1 MLGPSTLN
9 LLARLLVL
17 TVSAL
22 GLAACNGDAGKG
34 PAGPAGPAET
44 VLQGV
49 ELARNNDVAGLIE
62 HNLPPAEFAR
72 VKATWNERSEPVS
85 DAQRQRFADLM
96 ARLTAPDAATALY
109 AEFEADIRQFDAQ
122 YQQQMPTIVAMGR
135 GYLRGLVQ
143 QNPDLSAAEK
153 EQANGVIA
161 ALAQWIEKTR
171 FTEPEKAKQ
180 ALAIASDTARQLD
193 LKTLDQARA
202 LTFDESAP
210 RLEIAFGG
218 LKRLLEVYGLSIDT
232 VLDSVSAEVIS
243 MEGDKASVR
252 IAYKLLGSPLE
263 TRSEMV
269 RIDGRWYSSDT
280 IAKLDKLRAQRETSV
295 PAAAGG

>member
-1 MLGPSTLN
+1 MN

-17 TVSAL
+17 TALAL
-22 GLAACNGDAGKG
+22 GVAACNGDADK
-34 PAGPAGPAET
+34 ATSAQAGPAET
-44 VLQGV
+44 VRQAMQ
-49 ELARNNDVAGLIE
+49 LARNGDIAGLIE

-72 VKATWNERSEPVS
+72 IKATWNDNKEPTS
-85 DAQRQRFADLM
+85 DTQRQRFAETM
-96 ARLTAPDAATALY
+96 AKLTAPDAANALY
-109 AEFEADIRQFDAQ
+109 AEFEADIRQFDTQ

-161 ALAQWIEKTR
+161 ALAQWVEKTR

-180 ALAIASDTARQLD
+180 ALAIAADTARQLD

-202 LTFDESAP
+202 LTFEESAP
-210 RLEIAFGG
+210 RMKIAFEG
-218 LKRLLEVYGLSIDT
+218 LKRLLGVYGLSIDA
-232 VLDSVSAEVIS
+232 VLDSVTAEVIS
-243 MEGDKASVR
+243 TEGDKATVR
-252 IAYKLLGSPLE
+252 IAYNLLGTPLE
-263 TRSEMV
+263 ARSEMV

-280 IAKLDKLRAQRETSV
+280 IDKLKKLDAQRGSAA